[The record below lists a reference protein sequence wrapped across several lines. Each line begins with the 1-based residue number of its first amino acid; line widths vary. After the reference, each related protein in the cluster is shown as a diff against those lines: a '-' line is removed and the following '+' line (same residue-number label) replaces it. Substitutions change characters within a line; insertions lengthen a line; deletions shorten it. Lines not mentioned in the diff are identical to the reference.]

1 MAAKAKPAKT
11 FARTIWKLIAAEM
24 SAQDMQQAQIAKLV
38 GVSAVTVCADAKTPE
53 KITLARMGLYFA
65 ALGIDPDIMLRPM
78 AHSIA
83 ERMIE

>member
-1 MAAKAKPAKT
+1 MATKAKPAKT

-53 KITLARMGLYFA
+53 KNHACADGAVLCSARH
-65 ALGIDPDIMLRPM
+65 RPGYYAPTDGAQHRG
-78 AHSIA
+78 AHD
-83 ERMIE
+83 